1 MILVNK
7 GKNFVQYLVLTLFSL
22 FSVFPLYW
30 MVVSATNK
38 SVDVMGGTLLPG
50 KYLLEN
56 WKTLLASQDVG
67 AAMWNSFRYAII
79 LTLLSLFLCSLAGYG
94 FEIFYTKGK
103 DKVFNLILLAMMVP
117 QAATMI
123 PLFQM
128 FSKAGLL
135 NTTAGFVLPA
145 ISTPFLIMLFRQSAR
160 SFPVDMIEAARIDG
174 LNEFQIFT
182 RMFFPTM
189 RSTYAAAM
197 TITFMNAWN
206 SYLWPKVIM
215 TNGKSLTMPMLI
227 ANLKAGYVTDYGSL
241 MLGVT
246 LCCLPTILIFFLL
259 QKSFAN
265 GITGAIK

>member
-1 MILVNK
+1 MTK
-7 GKNFVQYLVLTLFSL
+7 GKNAVQYIVLIIFSL

-38 SVDVMGGTLLPG
+38 SIDVSNGTLLPG
-50 KYLLEN
+50 LYLFEN
-56 WKTLLASQDVG
+56 WKTLLASQNVG
-67 AAMWNSFRYAII
+67 AAMFNSFRYALL

-94 FEIFYTKGK
+94 FEVFYTRGK
-103 DKVFNLILLAMMVP
+103 DRLFSIILLAMMVP

-135 NTTAGFVLPA
+135 NTTAGFILPSL
-145 ISTPFLIMLFRQSAR
+145 STPFLIMMFRQCAR
-160 SFPVDMIEAARIDG
+160 SFPLEMIEAARLDG
-174 LNEFQIFT
+174 LSEFGIFT

-227 ANLKAGYVTDYGSL
+227 ANLKAGYVTDYGCL

-246 LCCLPTILIFFLL
+246 LCCLPTIIIFFLL

>member
-1 MILVNK
+1 MNK
-7 GKNFVQYLVLTLFSL
+7 RRNAVQYIVLILFSL

-30 MVVSATNK
+30 MIISATNR
-38 SVDVMGGTLLPG
+38 SVDVTRGTLLPG
-50 KYLLEN
+50 LYLIEN
-56 WKTLLASQDVG
+56 WKTLLASQNVA
-67 AAMWNSFRYAII
+67 AAMLNSFRYSIV

-94 FEIFYTKGK
+94 FEVFYTKGK
-103 DKVFNLILLAMMVP
+103 DRLFSVILLAMMVP

-135 NTTAGFVLPA
+135 NTTAGFILPSL
-145 ISTPFLIMLFRQSAR
+145 STPFLIMLFRQSAR
-160 SFPVDMIEAARIDG
+160 SFPMEMIEAARLDG
-174 LNEFQIFT
+174 LSEFSIFT
-182 RMFFPTM
+182 KMFFPTM

-227 ANLKAGYVTDYGSL
+227 ANLKAGYVTDYGCL

-246 LCCLPTILIFFLL
+246 LCCLPTIVIFFLL